1 MFQSLAVVLASAGLA
16 AAQLA
21 TTSEPPLSAIQAAQA
36 TTVPLSPVSNVKGV
50 AFQHFYQVWLENT
63 VSDQSNLCCYFHVHC
78 PTLFKGL
85 YTKRSFFTE
94 RLLLIG
100 LQCCGW

>member
-36 TTVPLSPVSNVKGV
+36 TTVPLSPKSNVKGV

-63 VSDQSNLCCYFHVHC
+63 VSDQSNFYSL
-78 PTLFKGL
+78 PTFKHL
-85 YTKRSFFTE
+85 YTKRSFFTKK
-94 RLLLIG
+94 LLIG
-100 LQCCGW
+100 LQRCGW

>member
-63 VSDQSNLCCYFHVHC
+63 VSDQSNLCCYFHVHTAR
-78 PTLFKGL
+78 PFL
-85 YTKRSFFTE
+85 RAFTPKE
-94 RLLLIG
+94 ASLLNG
-100 LQCCGW
+100 FS